1 MIVFQ
6 PSPVPLLKRKI
17 LFFTEELNYLKV
29 VSKGDRWHF
38 AEVIQNAHK
47 IHLAIQKSPKN
58 LILLDYRETYF
69 HLPQNETFNLV
80 KVFEVQLNS
89 FKEVKIAVI
98 VSNRSKEIGS
108 FWSSVC
114 RSKGF
119 ECNVYSE
126 MEEGENWL
134 MGKSLFY

>member
-1 MIVFQ
+1 M
-6 PSPVPLLKRKI
+6 PLLRRKI

-47 IHLAIQKSPKN
+47 IYQAIQKSSNKSV
-58 LILLDYRETYF
+58 LLDYRETYF

-80 KVFEVQLNS
+80 KVFETQLNS

-119 ECNVYSE
+119 SCNVYRE
-126 MEEGENWL
+126 IEEGENWL
-134 MGKSLFY
+134 LDNYSIY